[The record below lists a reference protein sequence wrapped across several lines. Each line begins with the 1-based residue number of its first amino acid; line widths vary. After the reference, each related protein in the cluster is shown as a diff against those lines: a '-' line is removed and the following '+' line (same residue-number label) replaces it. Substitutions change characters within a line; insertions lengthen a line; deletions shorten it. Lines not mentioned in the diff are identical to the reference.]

1 MILYHTNYYYYW
13 HKHGKSS
20 AAVSCDYDKKKY
32 KYLETCDFFKGSL
45 ENLELSRSK
54 NV

>member
-1 MILYHTNYYYYW
+1 MILYHTNYTTTDT
-13 HKHGKSS
+13 HGKSS
-20 AAVSCDYDKKKY
+20 AAVSGDYDKKKY
-32 KYLETCDFFKGSL
+32 KYLETCCDFFKGSL